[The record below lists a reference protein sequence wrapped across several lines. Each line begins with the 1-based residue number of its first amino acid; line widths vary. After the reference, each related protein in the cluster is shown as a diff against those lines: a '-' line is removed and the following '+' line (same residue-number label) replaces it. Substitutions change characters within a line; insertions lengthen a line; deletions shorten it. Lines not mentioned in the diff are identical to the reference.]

1 MRNERLTQILL
12 ITICLLLLLLVLRDS
27 SPARAGTSG
36 FGEMTCYAAK
46 NIGNDWEI
54 SCIDRPAHKKLR
66 VMRDRLL
73 EKE

>member
-12 ITICLLLLLLVLRDS
+12 ITICLLLLLLVFRDS

-36 FGEMTCYAAK
+36 FGEMTCYADAT
-46 NIGNDWEI
+46 IGNSFMI
-54 SCIDRPAHKKLR
+54 SCIDRPARKQLR
-66 VMRDRLL
+66 ALRDGLL